1 MVARDVEVYR
11 VGRMGGGER
20 VNEEKDVGRKRRSRS
35 RTWRCRTRRSRN
47 RRR

>member
-1 MVARDVEVYR
+1 VVAREVCRAER
-11 VGRMGGGER
+11 VGGGER
-20 VNEEKDVGRKRRSRS
+20 VDEEKDVGRKRRRRS